1 VLAFNVDMH
10 TTLCVSLLP
19 TLADMSIVRIHARPC
34 TWNVERGIF
43 ILFKQE
49 QKQKPKQIQKKTQN
63 NIKLKRFLPQ
73 KNQLNKQPRK
83 LNQ

>member
-1 VLAFNVDMH
+1 MAFNVDMH

-49 QKQKPKQIQKKTQN
+49 QKQKPKQIKKNTKQYQIEKIPPPKKS
-63 NIKLKRFLPQ
+63 IKQTTAQTKSIS
-73 KNQLNKQPRK
+73 
-83 LNQ
+83 